1 MVQNKV
7 FEITMNKLEGLE
19 EPNKLKKNENS
30 FQNDMTLKKQT
41 LNSTVTNFQSYNGTA
56 NFETILHRKG
66 DFVTVN
72 SKSKPQ
78 NLLMKQSTNYPVSS
92 TLIYSQM

>member
-30 FQNDMTLKKQT
+30 FQNDMTLKK
-41 LNSTVTNFQSYNGTA
+41 
-56 NFETILHRKG
+56 
-66 DFVTVN
+66 
-72 SKSKPQ
+72 
-78 NLLMKQSTNYPVSS
+78 
-92 TLIYSQM
+92 